1 MTDRRL
7 REKCAVVGV
16 WGHPEAS
23 NIAYLGLY
31 ALQHRGQEGA
41 GIASL
46 RPHEDRFCLYKRK
59 GLVADIFTKDILEKL
74 PGTCAIGH
82 TRYSTS
88 GSKEAENLQPLLVD
102 HEGQSIAVAHNGN
115 LVNYPELAELL
126 ARKNVHLSSS
136 VDSEIFGHFFGLYKG
151 LGVKEAIARVMTNVR
166 GAYSVVLLT
175 QDRLLAFRDPLG
187 FRPLCF
193 GKVKDAIVVASESC
207 ALDLIE
213 AEYLGELNPGELLEV
228 SEAGLV
234 RTQIV
239 QAPRQA
245 ACIFELVYFSRPDSR
260 VFNRNVYE
268 TRKAFGEGL
277 FKEDSIE
284 ADMIIPVPD
293 SGVPAAIGYHQASGI
308 PFEMGLIRN
317 HYVGRTFIEPRQ
329 SIRSFGVK
337 IKLNPVRHLIE
348 GKRLVLVDD
357 SLVRGT
363 TLKKIV
369 GLLRGCGAKEVHVRI
384 SSPPI
389 VSSCYFGIDTPSQE
403 ELLASRLET
412 QEIARFV
419 GADSL
424 RYLSVQGMLSAA
436 GMERSKVCLG
446 CFTGSYPI
454 AVRSGGVDE
463 RHGVWPA

>member
-1 MTDRRL
+1 MTDSRF

-46 RPHEDRFCLYKRK
+46 RPHEDSFCLYRRN
-59 GLVADIFTKDILEKL
+59 GLVADIFTKDILGKL
-74 PGTCAIGH
+74 SGTCAIGH

-88 GSKEAENLQPLLVD
+88 GSKEAENLQPLLVGHGD
-102 HEGQSIAVAHNGN
+102 QSIAVAHNGN
-115 LVNYPELAELL
+115 LVNYPELADSLKSRGACL
-126 ARKNVHLSSS
+126 FSS
-136 VDSEIFGHFFGLYKG
+136 VDSEVFGHLYNLYKG
-151 LGVKEAIARVMTNVR
+151 LGAEKAIARIMREVR
-166 GAYSVVLLT
+166 GAYSVVVLT
-175 QDRLLAFRDPLG
+175 PERLLAFRDPYG

-193 GKVKDAIVVASESC
+193 GKVKDAVVVASESC
-207 ALDLIE
+207 AMDLIE
-213 AEYLGELNPGELLEV
+213 AESFEELNPGELLEV
-228 SEAGLV
+228 SEAGIV
-234 RTQIV
+234 RTQV
-239 QAPRQA
+239 LQAPRQA
-245 ACIFELVYFSRPDSR
+245 ACIFELVYFSRPDST
-260 VFNRNVYE
+260 VFHRNVYE
-268 TRKAFGEGL
+268 TRKAFGERL
-277 FKEDSIE
+277 FKEDPIE
-284 ADMIIPVPD
+284 ADMVVPVPD

-337 IKLNPVRHLIE
+337 IKLNPVQRLIE

-369 GLLRGCGAKEVHVRI
+369 SLLRGCGAKEVHIRI

-389 VSSCYFGIDTPSQE
+389 VSSCYFGIDTPLQE

-412 QEIARFV
+412 KEIASFI
-419 GADSL
+419 GANSL
-424 RYLSVQGMLSAA
+424 EYLSVQGMYEAA

-454 AVRSGGVDE
+454 AVRSGGNDE
-463 RHGVWPA
+463 QHGVWPA